1 MTAVQETH
9 NDYFGILEM
18 FSDQN
23 TQHEIDAAN
32 LKKACN
38 KIKQT
43 FLFFCFS
50 GKWLISE
57 QVRST
62 HKDGL
67 LKHSKIC
74 KTWFSCYKYQITRHA
89 HFSRFGFL
97 ARCEKKWPISREK
110 LREMRE
116 ISCTIFWPISQC
128 SISLVTRH
136 Y

>member
-50 GKWLISE
+50 GKLLISE

-74 KTWFSCYKYQITRHA
+74 KTWFSCYKYQITIELNHKRVHRYWSLLIKASSSQLIFRHNSKSNQNTVRNVWA
-89 HFSRFGFL
+89 I
-97 ARCEKKWPISREK
+97 A
-110 LREMRE
+110 M
-116 ISCTIFWPISQC
+116 
-128 SISLVTRH
+128 
-136 Y
+136 